1 MAIQLSDDLLTE
13 ILLRLPARSLIRF
26 KSVCKLWITLISS
39 QQFSNRHTL
48 HHRHEHSR
56 SKPEYSLLRLKETSD
71 YFYFQSSCNVKKL
84 VPYYFPPSL
93 VGPITIQSFSNG
105 LILLQCCHVENPQE
119 ICHVY
124 NPTTKQF
131 RQISLNTNVIYKFVL
146 GLSLAFDPLESP
158 HFKIICVRA
167 TKTRSSNLWR
177 SWWRRCQIE
186 MYESDTD
193 SWKVYGQPFLAPR
206 SLDFNWGIYWKGSI
220 HWKGIFFD
228 LHHCVVKNHPGF
240 VVPGDTGM
248 GNFRDCYAE
257 SNGCLYIVRH
267 FLERKL
273 VMVFELQ
280 SDNSEWFLKYHVNLD
295 GALGLPSVLSII
307 RGEDEEDSM
316 LLFTEPGKLMAYN
329 LQENCVKELMDFRV
343 EAFYQEGCVHFAS
356 DTTVRFVET
365 LAPV

>member
-1 MAIQLSDDLLTE
+1 MAIADSDDLLTE

-26 KSVCKLWITLISS
+26 KSVCKLWLTLISS
-39 QQFSNRHTL
+39 HQFSNRHIR
-48 HHRHEHSR
+48 HHFHEHSR
-56 SKPEYSLLRLKETSD
+56 PKLEHSLLLRLKETSD
-71 YFYFQSSCNVKKL
+71 YFYLQSSSYVKKL

-93 VGPITIQSFSNG
+93 VGPITIQSVSNG
-105 LILLQCCHVENPQE
+105 LILLRCCHVENPEE

-124 NPTTKQF
+124 NPTTKQS
-131 RQISLNTNVIYKFVL
+131 RQILLDTNVSYKYVL

-167 TKTRSSNLWR
+167 TRMRSSNLWR

-206 SLDFNWGIYWKGSI
+206 SLDFNRGIYWKGSI
-220 HWKGIFFD
+220 HWSGIFFD
-228 LHHCVVKNHPGF
+228 LHHCVVKNHTG
-240 VVPGDTGM
+240 VVAPGDVGM
-248 GNFRDCYAE
+248 ENFRECYIV
-257 SNGCLYIVRH
+257 SNGCLHNVRH
-267 FLERKL
+267 FTERKI

-280 SDNSEWFLKYHVNLD
+280 SENSEWFSKYHINLD
-295 GALGLPSVLSII
+295 GALGLPSVVSII
-307 RGEDEEDSM
+307 RGEDGEDSM
-316 LLFTEPGKLMAYN
+316 LLFSEGKIMAHN
-329 LQENCVKELMDFRV
+329 LQDNCVKELMDFRM

-356 DTTVRFVET
+356 DTIVQFIET